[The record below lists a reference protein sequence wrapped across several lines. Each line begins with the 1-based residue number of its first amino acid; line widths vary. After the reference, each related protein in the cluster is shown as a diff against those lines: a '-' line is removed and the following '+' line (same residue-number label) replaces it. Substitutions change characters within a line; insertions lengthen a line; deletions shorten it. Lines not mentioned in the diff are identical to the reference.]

1 MNENINITIKLFAQY
16 RDNRFKVEQRVV
28 KKGTTPKMIMDE
40 IGISEHN
47 LPLGVLM
54 VNSRHEKEEYILQEG
69 DVLAL
74 FPKVGG
80 G

>member
-1 MNENINITIKLFAQY
+1 MINVTVKLFAQY
-16 RDNRFKVEQRVV
+16 RENRFKVEQKVYS
-28 KKGTTPKMIMDE
+28 K
-40 IGISEHN
+40 GISAKDIIDELGVTKT

-54 VNSRHEKEEYILQEG
+54 INSRHESESYILQEG
-69 DVLAL
+69 DTIAL

>member
-1 MNENINITIKLFAQY
+1 MINVTVKLFAQY
-16 RDNRFKVEQRVV
+16 RENRFKVEQKVYS
-28 KKGTTPKMIMDE
+28 K
-40 IGISEHN
+40 GISAKDIIEELGVTKT

-54 VNSRHEKEEYILQEG
+54 INSRHESESYILQEG
-69 DVLAL
+69 DIIAL

>member
-1 MNENINITIKLFAQY
+1 MINITIKLFAQY
-16 RDNRFKVEQRVV
+16 RENRFKVEQRVY
-28 KKGTTPKMIMDE
+28 PK
-40 IGISEHN
+40 GISAGDIIDDLGVAKE

-54 VNSRHEKEEYILQEG
+54 VNSRHEKPSYILQEG
-69 DVLAL
+69 DTIAL

>member
-1 MNENINITIKLFAQY
+1 MPTATIKLFAQY
-16 RDNRFKVEQRVV
+16 RENRFKVEVQTFCE
-28 KKGTTPKMIMDE
+28 GTTAQMIMDALKLTE
-40 IGISEHN
+40 Q

-54 VNSRHEKEEYILQEG
+54 ANGKHVEPEYLLQEG
-69 DVLAL
+69 DEIAI